1 MISLLRQRVPVVTMP
16 GMVADALLGFAAVLL
31 AAWSLPSLPAPS
43 SSTLQGWS
51 ASSQLLLFAADFA
64 LVMSLTYA
72 LAGLYRPTPVPLAT
86 AMRRTLVALTFGGF
100 VAYWSLRYLA
110 EPSFAEEL
118 VQSALVY
125 LAAGL
130 VVARAVWYVYARSAA
145 LSRVLI
151 VGAGAEA
158 AAVARDLSESKRVQR
173 RVIGFYAVC
182 DSTLGST
189 DLGNVPVFG
198 KEQKLPELVAS
209 LGVDE
214 IIVTV
219 KEQRGG
225 GVPMADLLSCRIQGV
240 PVLDLAAFY
249 ELTRSEVP
257 LESLKASWLI
267 YGKGFVQNPM
277 RAAVKRAFDLVT
289 SSILLVL
296 ASPIM
301 LLTMLAIRLDSPGPV
316 IYQQERVGRGGR
328 TFMCLKFRSM
338 RTDAEK
344 DGVARWAVK
353 NDSRVTRIG
362 AFIRKTRIDELPQ
375 LLSVLRGEM
384 SMVGPRPERP
394 SFVAQLREQIPF
406 YDVRHSIKP
415 GVTGWAQVRY
425 SYGSTVD
432 DARRKHQFDLY
443 YVKNNSLWVDL
454 LVLIETVS
462 VVLFREGQ

>member
-1 MISLLRQRVPVVTMP
+1 MFSLLRHRVPVMTMP

-31 AAWSLPSLPAPS
+31 AAWSLPSLPALS
-43 SSTLQGWS
+43 NSTLHGWS
-51 ASSQLLLFAADFA
+51 ESSQLILFAADFA

-72 LAGLYRPTPVPLAT
+72 LAGLYRPTPVALAT
-86 AMRRTLVALTFGGF
+86 ALRRTAVALSIGGM
-100 VAYWSLRYLA
+100 VAYWTLRYLA
-110 EPSFAEEL
+110 EPQFAEEL

-125 LAAGL
+125 LGAGL
-130 VVARAVWYVYARSAA
+130 VIARGGWYVFARSAT
-145 LSRVLI
+145 LPRVLI

-158 AAVARDLSESKRVQR
+158 AAVARDLSESKRIER
-173 RVIGFYAVC
+173 RVAGFYAIC
-182 DSTLGST
+182 DSSL
-189 DLGNVPVFG
+189 DRDALGNVPVYR
-198 KEQKLPELVAS
+198 KDQRLPELVAK
-209 LGVDE
+209 LGIDE

-225 GVPMADLLSCRIQGV
+225 AVPLADLLSCRIKGV

-249 ELTRSEVP
+249 ERTRSEVP
-257 LESLKASWLI
+257 LETLKASWLI
-267 YGKGFVQNPM
+267 YGKGFVQSPM
-277 RAAVKRAFDLVT
+277 RAAVKRTFDLLT
-289 SSILLVL
+289 SSILLIL
-296 ASPIM
+296 ASPVM

-316 IYQQERVGRGGR
+316 IYKQERVGRGGR

-353 NDSRVTRIG
+353 NDTRITRIG

-375 LLSVLRGEM
+375 LFSVLRGEM

-425 SYGSTVD
+425 SYGATLD

-443 YVKNNSLWVDL
+443 YVKNNSLWLDF